1 MEHRDTSLHDL
12 VIRTFAT
19 VEAKD
24 LDAMMSLFADD
35 AVVIDP
41 HFPTP
46 QMQGK
51 AAIREG
57 FREAMSGMRSF
68 GYTIVNYFESENRQR
83 AAVETATHHIVKQGM
98 KLNFPQVFLFE
109 AADGHITRLQAYEP
123 YGPHGIM
130 GGVFV
135 FGTPQK
141 QVLEKVTFRHS
152 IPCNSYPNP
161 LTEIS

>member
-1 MEHRDTSLHDL
+1 MTEHTDTSLHDL

-24 LDAMMSLFADD
+24 LEAMMSLFADD

-46 QMQGK
+46 RMQGK

-57 FREAMSGMRSF
+57 FRGAMSGMRSF
-68 GYTIVNYFESENRQR
+68 GYTIVNYCESEHGQC
-83 AAVETATHHIVKQGM
+83 AAVETATHHVLIQGM
-98 KLNFPQVFLFE
+98 KRNFPQVFIFE
-109 AADGHITRLQAYEP
+109 VANGHITRLQAYEP

-130 GGVFV
+130 GVFLFV
-135 FGTPQK
+135 ARLPKRFSRK
-141 QVLEKVTFRHS
+141 
-152 IPCNSYPNP
+152 
-161 LTEIS
+161 